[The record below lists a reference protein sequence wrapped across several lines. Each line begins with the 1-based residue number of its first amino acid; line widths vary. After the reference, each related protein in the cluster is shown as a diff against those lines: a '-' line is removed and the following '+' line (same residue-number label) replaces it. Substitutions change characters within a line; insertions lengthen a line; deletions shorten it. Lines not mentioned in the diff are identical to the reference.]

1 MNAFFDARQSREP
14 ELVDQEYM
22 GEFYLDD
29 KVSEDAALSDAG
41 NPESLLEQ
49 ITDAEVRQSLEA
61 LPAQYRSAVL
71 LADVE
76 GFSYKEIVHTGYV
89 PGVSRPPLN
98 PMKVC
103 AHRTRCGRSG
113 PVRSQGSSVINPSAA
128 RFQRV
133 DRSSRCP
140 ALKFPSAKN
149 PTPASTN
156 PEITSVVSAGWKK
169 NGVISPQPSTVRAK
183 KTARGRKPSTVP
195 TIGFIDGE
203 ASRQSGI
210 SRSRLLPH
218 PVVAVRI

>member
-89 PGVSRPPLN
+89 PGVSRPPAQSDEGVRPQN
-98 PMKVC
+98 
-103 AHRTRCGRSG
+103 S
-113 PVRSQGSSVINPSAA
+113 VRS
-128 RFQRV
+128 
-133 DRSSRCP
+133 
-140 ALKFPSAKN
+140 
-149 PTPASTN
+149 
-156 PEITSVVSAGWKK
+156 
-169 NGVISPQPSTVRAK
+169 VRAG
-183 KTARGRKPSTVP
+183 T
-195 TIGFIDGE
+195 
-203 ASRQSGI
+203 
-210 SRSRLLPH
+210 
-218 PVVAVRI
+218 